1 MISTD
6 LLKYVRE
13 LTTRDTKTLSQK
25 VVKTMEEVGELAR
38 CVLPLENADGVH
50 HRFITPGGALE
61 EIVDSMLCLLSIGYE
76 LGATDDEIEKMLWK
90 KAEYWNQL
98 QLRETGAKFPVPYE
112 IHITVDDA
120 VVTHFKE
127 ACDIAGV
134 KMVYLDLLNAEGVVI
149 KKELMT
155 ASKIIGNNSSSYAE
169 LTRVKEILQSKGF
182 KPSREKIETVPWHPA
197 ASKSN
202 MADGDAYF
210 ECHFNLIVPSPD
222 KKEEFLSLCKELGIV
237 LSVNNN
243 KNLCGT
249 RYLATIRHKNKGWV
263 EHVVSESKSTLRLY
277 NPHDFMME
285 YALYDTDVSHDS
297 SWIKS

>member
-1 MISTD
+1 MLSHEF
-6 LLKYVRE
+6 LKYVRE
-13 LTTRDTKTLSQK
+13 LTSRDKKTLSQK
-25 VVKTMEEVGELAR
+25 VVKTMEEVGELSR
-38 CVLPLENADGVH
+38 EVLPLENATGTL
-50 HRFITPGGALE
+50 HRFTTPSGALE

-120 VVTHFKE
+120 VVTQFKE
-127 ACDIAGV
+127 ACDVAGV
-134 KMVYLDLLNAEGVVI
+134 KMVYLDLLDADGVVI

-155 ASKIIGNNSSSYAE
+155 ASKIIGNNSSSYSE
-169 LTRVKEILQSKGF
+169 LTRVKDILQSKGF

-197 ASKSN
+197 ASRSN
-202 MADGDAYF
+202 MAEGDAYF

-237 LSVNNN
+237 LSMNNS

-263 EHVVSESKSTLRLY
+263 EHIVDKSKLILHLY

-285 YALYDTDVSHDS
+285 YALYDTDVSHDA
-297 SWIKS
+297 SWINS